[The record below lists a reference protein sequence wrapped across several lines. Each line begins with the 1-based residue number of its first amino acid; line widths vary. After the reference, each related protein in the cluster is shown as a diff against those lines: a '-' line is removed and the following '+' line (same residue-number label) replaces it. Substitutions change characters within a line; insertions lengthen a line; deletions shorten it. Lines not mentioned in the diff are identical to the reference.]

1 MQLVK
6 LRGTVSAVAS
16 DGDTVVVGVVGD
28 LTHVYRRSGG
38 DFIRLHS
45 GAWASAILLDGDT
58 LLLVGGATGELRAF
72 GLNDGAP
79 RPAPEIENVRAV
91 RRWRGPGTESGLV
104 AGSHLLGLTSFDA
117 QRGPIARFGLERPL
131 EAFDVHGT
139 TVVATFRGATRRAGP
154 VRVFD
159 CLTGK
164 KLRATPDGHTGAVLA
179 VHLDARGLLTSSLD
193 GTIRAYDA
201 TFRFVRAAIVPGGQA
216 VRAFHA
222 DPADDGVV
230 HAITGQ
236 LVSRLDRETLEV
248 QESVTMASPYAA
260 LSVDARG
267 RLVGVEGGVESLDDT
282 PAGTAPIG
290 ALADVRVVYE
300 RDGYFDKDA
309 QGWCAHMFQ
318 LSQEGNRVLV
328 HDWLDENGCSRG
340 VTRRTGMITR
350 VEGRLAILDM
360 DDGAT
365 LRFDLDARRLV

>member
-6 LRGTVSAVAS
+6 LRGTVSVVAS

-58 LLLVGGATGELRAF
+58 LLLVAGATGELRAF

-79 RPAPEIENVRAV
+79 RPAPEVENVRAV
-91 RRWRGPGTESGLV
+91 RRWRGPGAEGGLV
-104 AGSHLLGLTSFDA
+104 AGTHLLGLTSFDA
-117 QRGPIARFGLERPL
+117 QRAPIARFGLERPL

-139 TVVATFRGATRRAGP
+139 TVVATYRGAARRAGP

-164 KLRATPDGHTGAVLA
+164 KLRAAPDGHTGAVLA
-179 VHLDARGLLTSSLD
+179 VHLDARGLLSSSLD

-201 TFRFVRAAIVPGGQA
+201 TFRFVRAAVVPGGQA

-236 LVSRLDRETLEV
+236 LVLRLDRETLEV

-260 LSVDARG
+260 LCVDARG

-282 PAGTAPIG
+282 PSGTAPIG

-318 LSQEGNRVLV
+318 LSQEGNRVIV

-340 VTRRTGMITR
+340 VTRRTGTITR

>member
-1 MQLVK
+1 MQLVE

-16 DGDTVVVGVVGD
+16 DGDTMVVGVVGD

-45 GAWASAILLDGDT
+45 GPWTSAITLDGDT
-58 LLLVGGATGELRAF
+58 LLLVGGAGELRAF

-79 RPAPEIENVRAV
+79 RPAPEVENVRAV
-91 RRWRGPGTESGLV
+91 RRWRGPGAEGGLV

-139 TVVATFRGATRRAGP
+139 TVVAAYRGAARRAGP

-164 KLRATPDGHTGAVLA
+164 KRRAAPDGHTGAVLA

-193 GTIRAYDA
+193 GTIRAHDA
-201 TFRFVRAAIVPGGQA
+201 TFRFVRAAVVPGGQA

-222 DPADDGVV
+222 DPADEGVL

-236 LVSRLDRETLEV
+236 LALRLDRETLEV
-248 QESVTMASPYAA
+248 EESVTMASAYAA
-260 LSVDARG
+260 LSVDPRG
-267 RLVGVEGGVESLDDT
+267 RLVGVEGGVESLDDA

-300 RDGYFDKDA
+300 HDGYFDKDA

-318 LSQEGNRVLV
+318 LMQEGNRVLV

-340 VTRRTGMITR
+340 VTRRTGTITR
-350 VEGRLAILDM
+350 VEGRIAILAM
-360 DDGAT
+360 ESGAT